1 MEISEGKDLPTQK
14 TLGVTWNAETD
25 TFTFQ
30 VQPPTNSM
38 STKRSVLS
46 CTASLFDPLQFLSPF
61 TIRAKLLMQE
71 IWAAGLDWDD
81 VLPAELDSK
90 WKTWISEF
98 QELPNVTIPRCLR
111 NALPTSIQLHM
122 FSDASKAAYAAVAY
136 LVCKYVNHPPTSRLI
151 ASKCRVAP
159 EKAMTIPRLELMG
172 AVLATRL
179 AKNLVKVLTV
189 ESITFWVDSTN
200 VLYWVRNQSRNFKPF
215 VANRIGEIQRSTN
228 PDQWRHIP
236 GEINP
241 ADLPTRG
248 LSATQLSQSKVWMEG
263 PEILKKDESG
273 GRRSYQRIPQSEMKN
288 ANKGKVSSRLQQKKP
303 TLAPTSMIVSCQKSF
318 PAFPDYCVLQLG

>member
-1 MEISEGKDLPTQK
+1 VSGVEIAERKYLPTQK

-46 CTASLFDPLQFLSPF
+46 CIASLFDPLQFLSPF
-61 TIRAKLLMQE
+61 TIRAELLMQE
-71 IWAAGLDWDD
+71 IWAAGLEWDD

-98 QELPNVTIPRCLR
+98 QELPNVTIPLCLR
-111 NALPTSIQLHM
+111 NALPTNIQLHM

-159 EKAMTIPRLELMG
+159 ANAMTILRLELMG

-189 ESITFWVDSTN
+189 ESVTLWVDSTN
-200 VLYWVRNQSRNFKPF
+200 VLYWVRNQSRNLPTGLERFNE
-215 VANRIGEIQRSTN
+215 AQIQTSGATCQGRST
-228 PDQWRHIP
+228 
-236 GEINP
+236 
-241 ADLPTRG
+241 LPTYRQEVYPQHNCPKARYG
-248 LSATQLSQSKVWMEG
+248 WE
-263 PEILKKDESG
+263 D
-273 GRRSYQRIPQSEMKN
+273 QR
-288 ANKGKVSSRLQQKKP
+288 
-303 TLAPTSMIVSCQKSF
+303 F
-318 PAFPDYCVLQLG
+318 